1 MIAIYS
7 RDSTCLGHQTDHFKD
22 VPEFFSFRSNQTVSQ
37 TMRTWRYLD
46 PHFLLSILDFV
57 EEKNLASQSEVLDAR
72 IRAVSST
79 YMVDYLVELFGKAKQ
94 TVPEDL
100 ESRKES
106 AMAEF
111 ESKQAIL
118 RPLLVVIESEG
129 MESIKNMSLADFCL
143 KYNLPTDVLDVLF
156 EYARLSYQVGDYKT
170 SSDLLKIYRIL
181 TSSSETSTVP
191 TDRQIR
197 AMWGSIASYIVQ
209 EEYTAASELI
219 AKLMEFFDTTT
230 LPKDKFSSGASGL
243 WLLHW
248 SLLVL
253 LKAGNPMNAELV
265 SMILR
270 DKYFN
275 VVSVSSPYL
284 WRYMSA
290 LVLLSGSSSQF
301 PTNDMAV
308 MISKDSEASQ
318 DPINAFMVDMFVH
331 YNFDAAEN
339 RIASMSFGDDYYLA
353 SHEAQ
358 LHTAAKSLVD
368 QIKQRL
374 YQ

>member
-1 MIAIYS
+1 M
-7 RDSTCLGHQTDHFKD
+7 
-22 VPEFFSFRSNQTVSQ
+22 VSQ
-37 TMRTWRYLD
+37 TKKAWRYLD
-46 PHFLLSILDFV
+46 PHFLLPILDFL
-57 EEKNLASQSEVLDAR
+57 EEKKLAKESEVLDAR

-79 YMVDYLVELFGKAKQ
+79 FMVDYLVDLFGKAKQ
-94 TVPEDL
+94 TIPEDL
-100 ESRKES
+100 EQRKAS
-106 AMAEF
+106 VMAEF
-111 ESKQAIL
+111 DTKQDIL
-118 RPLLVVIESEG
+118 RPLLVVIETEG
-129 MESIKNMSLADFCL
+129 MDTIKNMSLADFCL

-181 TSSSETSTVP
+181 TSSSETTTVP

-197 AMWGSIASYIVQ
+197 AMWGSIASYIVL

-219 AKLMEFFDTTT
+219 GKLMEFFDTTT

-248 SLLVL
+248 ALLVL
-253 LKAGNPMNAELV
+253 LKAQDSQALHSDLV
-265 SMILR
+265 PMILR

-290 LVLLSGSSSQF
+290 LVLLTGSSVQQL
-301 PTNDMAV
+301 PTNEMAL
-308 MISKDSEASQ
+308 MISKDSEACE
-318 DPINAFMVDMFVH
+318 DPINAFIVDVFVH
-331 YNFDAAEN
+331 YNFDAAEK
-339 RIASMSFGDDYYLA
+339 RIASISVTDDYFLA

-358 LHTAAKSLVD
+358 LRSAAKALVD
-368 QIKQRL
+368 QVKQRL
-374 YQ
+374 YQQ

>member
-1 MIAIYS
+1 M
-7 RDSTCLGHQTDHFKD
+7 
-22 VPEFFSFRSNQTVSQ
+22 VSQ
-37 TMRTWRYLD
+37 TKKTWRYLD
-46 PHFLLSILDFV
+46 PHFLLPILDFI
-57 EEKNLASQSEVLDAR
+57 EAKKLASSNEVQDAR
-72 IRAVSST
+72 IRAVTST
-79 YMVDYLVELFGKAKQ
+79 FMVDYLIELYGKAHRSL
-94 TVPEDL
+94 PEDL
-100 ESRKES
+100 ETRKAS
-106 AMAEF
+106 VMTEF
-111 ESKQAIL
+111 ESKQSIL
-118 RPLLVVIESEG
+118 RPLLHVIETDGLDSV
-129 MESIKNMSLADFCL
+129 KNLSLADFCL

-181 TSSSETSTVP
+181 TSSSETSSVP

-197 AMWGSIASYIVQ
+197 AMWGSIASYIVL

-248 SLLVL
+248 ALLVL
-253 LKAGNPMNAELV
+253 LKSEQPKSLHPELI

-290 LVLLSGSSSQF
+290 LVLMSEDSSQL
-301 PTNDMAV
+301 PVNEMALL
-308 MISKDSEASQ
+308 ISKDQDASQ

-331 YNFDAAEN
+331 YNFESAEK
-339 RIASMSFGDDYYLA
+339 RVASFTHSDDYFLV
-353 SHEAQ
+353 SHETH
-358 LHTAAKSLVD
+358 LRTAAKSLVE
-368 QIKQRL
+368 QVKQRL

>member
-1 MIAIYS
+1 MV
-7 RDSTCLGHQTDHFKD
+7 LQTK
-22 VPEFFSFRSNQTVSQ
+22 
-37 TMRTWRYLD
+37 RTWRYLD
-46 PHFLLSILDFV
+46 PHFLLPILDFV
-57 EEKNLASQSEVLDAR
+57 EEKKLATESEVLEAR

-94 TVPEDL
+94 AAPEDL
-100 ESRKES
+100 ESRKQ
-106 AMAEF
+106 ATMAEF
-111 ESKQAIL
+111 EAKQSIL
-118 RPLLVVIESEG
+118 QPLLVVIESEG
-129 MESIKNMSLADFCL
+129 MDAIKNLSLADFCL

-170 SSDLLKIYRIL
+170 ASDLLKIYRIL
-181 TSSSETSTVP
+181 TSSSETSSVP

-219 AKLMEFFDTTT
+219 TKLMEFFDTTT

-248 SLLVL
+248 ALLVL
-253 LKAGNPMNAELV
+253 LKADNGSLHAELV

-284 WRYMSA
+284 WRYLSA
-290 LVLLSGSSSQF
+290 LVLLSDSSVQL
-301 PTNDMAV
+301 PTNEMAL
-308 MISKDSEASQ
+308 MISKDSEASE
-318 DPINAFMVDMFVH
+318 DPINAFMVDVFVH
-331 YNFDAAEN
+331 YNFDAAEK
-339 RIASMSFGDDYYLA
+339 RIASISVADDYFLA
-353 SHEAQ
+353 SHENKLQ
-358 LHTAAKSLVD
+358 TAAKSLVD
-368 QIKQRL
+368 QVKQRL
-374 YQ
+374 YQQ

>member
-1 MIAIYS
+1 M
-7 RDSTCLGHQTDHFKD
+7 
-22 VPEFFSFRSNQTVSQ
+22 VSQ
-37 TMRTWRYLD
+37 TKKAWRYLD
-46 PHFLLSILDFV
+46 PHFLLPILDFL
-57 EEKNLASQSEVLDAR
+57 EEKNLAAVPDVLDAR

-79 YMVDYLVELFGKAKQ
+79 FMVDYLVDLFGKANQ
-94 TVPEDL
+94 TVPDEL
-100 ESRKES
+100 EQRKAS
-106 AMAEF
+106 VMADF
-111 ESKQAIL
+111 DVKQNIL
-118 RPLLVVIESEG
+118 RPLLVVIETEG
-129 MESIKNMSLADFCL
+129 METIKNLSLADFCL

-181 TSSSETSTVP
+181 TSSSETTSVP

-197 AMWGSIASYIVQ
+197 AMWGSIASYIVL

-219 AKLMEFFDTTT
+219 GKLMEFFDTTT

-248 SLLVL
+248 ALLVL
-253 LKAGNPMNAELV
+253 LKAQDSQALHSDLV

-290 LVLLSGSSSQF
+290 LVLLAGTSVQL
-301 PTNDMAV
+301 PTNEMAV
-308 MISKDSEASQ
+308 MISKDSEASE
-318 DPINAFMVDMFVH
+318 DPINAFMVDVFVH
-331 YNFDAAEN
+331 YNFEAAEKK
-339 RIASMSFGDDYYLA
+339 ISSISVADDYFLA
-353 SHEAQ
+353 PHEAQ
-358 LHTAAKSLVD
+358 LRTAAKALVD
-368 QIKQRL
+368 QVKQRL
-374 YQ
+374 YQQ